1 MNVEWLIMVGV
12 VLLVFGFLFIFS
24 RNALMVLGSV
34 MNAPVATIDEKLK
47 SYRILAGV
55 VLVVIG
61 GWLIS
66 VAFGYPSLWY
76 LHIIGVTV
84 LFFGLLYLFLPEW
97 LDWLSSVLD
106 HILLSTDEAVIAA
119 RKSLGIILII
129 SAIYVFYSA
138 YLVMR

>member
-1 MNVEWLIMVGV
+1 
-12 VLLVFGFLFIFS
+12 
-24 RNALMVLGSV
+24 
-34 MNAPVATIDEKLK
+34 
-47 SYRILAGV
+47 V

-76 LHIIGVTV
+76 LHIMGVIV
-84 LFFGLLYLFLPEW
+84 LFFGLLYLFLPDW

-106 HILLSTDEAVIAA
+106 RILLSTDEAVIAA
-119 RKSLGIILII
+119 RKSLGIILVI

-138 YLVMR
+138 YLVLR

>member
-1 MNVEWLIMVGV
+1 MSVEWLVTAGV
-12 VLLVFGFLFIFS
+12 ILLIFGFLLIFS
-24 RNALMVLGSV
+24 RNALVVLGSIL
-34 MNAPVATIDEKLK
+34 NAPVATIDEKVK

-76 LHIIGVTV
+76 LHIMGVIV

-106 HILLSTDEAVIAA
+106 RILLSTDEAVIAA

-129 SAIYVFYSA
+129 SSIYVFYSA
-138 YLVMR
+138 YLVLR